1 MNIKIK
7 LINNNLEKWMKNRYS
22 GNLTKLH
29 VFNALLFWKSVELY
43 TCNHKE
49 WSILIFIRKNYEI
62 SNETFKQLYDI
73 YNSILV

>member
-22 GNLTKLH
+22 GNLTKLR
-29 VFNALLFWKSVELY
+29 VFNALLFGKSAELY
-43 TCNHKE
+43 NHEE

-62 SNETFKQLYDI
+62 SNETFKQLY
-73 YNSILV
+73 NSISV

>member
-7 LINNNLEKWMKNRYS
+7 LINNNLEKWMKKRYS

-29 VFNALLFWKSVELY
+29 VFDALLFGKSVELY
-43 TCNHKE
+43 NHKE

-62 SNETFKQLYDI
+62 SNETFKQLY
-73 YNSILV
+73 NSISV